1 MRLKRAANEFSIL
14 PGSSFSVNLAGHSGP
29 PGSRLGASCSSPGS
43 NLVLSPEQ
51 QLLLQRQ
58 ELVNE
63 SSKPLQQLS

>member
-43 NLVLSPEQ
+43 TLVLSPEQ
-51 QLLLQRQ
+51 QQLLRQ
-58 ELVNE
+58 EFVNE
-63 SSKPLQQLS
+63 SSKPVQQLS

>member
-51 QLLLQRQ
+51 QLLQQ
-58 ELVNE
+58 WQDLVSE
-63 SSKPLQQLS
+63 SSKPLHQLS

>member
-51 QLLLQRQ
+51 QLLQQWQ
-58 ELVNE
+58 EFVSE
-63 SSKPLQQLS
+63 SSKPLHQLS